1 VRAVQQAWQAA
12 VEGIALADYARSHVE
27 LARSIEKFGD
37 GKAA

>member
-1 VRAVQQAWQAA
+1 VLQAWQAA
-12 VEGIALADYARSHVE
+12 VEDIALADYARDHAE